1 MQPPLLSYK
10 MSLSDEQLMIAIL
23 RKNFTLYQEKILVEN
38 DVTSLKAQVRKLA
51 HIRPCR
57 VRVLTRH
64 LRPDICITG
73 GQSRA

>member
-51 HIRPCR
+51 RIRPCC

-64 LRPDICITG
+64 LRPDICITSG
-73 GQSRA
+73 